1 MFLFLDISGGEFLL
15 VVLAGMLLF
24 GKDRLPG
31 IVRGVIRGVEY
42 VRKTSQE
49 VKEQIHAETGL
60 QDTVTRMRDEAE
72 NIVQDIR
79 QEVQSVAREGEE
91 LVSSTTGAESEGRQ
105 EKVSADPAADSMLSA
120 DADRTSVA
128 RAGRTNPQS
137 TDHHVA
143 DA

>member
-31 IVRGVIRGVEY
+31 IVRSVIRGAEY
-42 VRKTSQE
+42 VRKASQE

-60 QDTVTRMRDEAE
+60 QDTVSRMRDEAE
-72 NIVQDIR
+72 SIVQDIR
-79 QEVQSVAREGEE
+79 QEVQSVARETED
-91 LVSSTTGAESEGRQ
+91 LVPPNAGPVSQAQQTDQ
-105 EKVSADPAADSMLSA
+105 SADHAGDSPSLEGTDRA
-120 DADRTSVA
+120 PVTRADRTD
-128 RAGRTNPQS
+128 PQS
-137 TDHHVA
+137 TDNHVA